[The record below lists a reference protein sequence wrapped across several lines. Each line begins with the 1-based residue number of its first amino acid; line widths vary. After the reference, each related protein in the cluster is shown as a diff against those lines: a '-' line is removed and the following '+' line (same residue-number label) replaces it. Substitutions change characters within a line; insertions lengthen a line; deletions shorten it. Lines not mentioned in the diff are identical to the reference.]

1 MALLDLLLPPTC
13 AGCGRYGAVLCE
25 PCLRSLRA
33 AGGPPDALGPD
44 GFVRADPGMV
54 VGESLRLAC
63 AAFVYEGPL
72 RRALARLKYE
82 GLHRLAGPIA
92 AAAAPRLELL
102 LASTGLQRDGLPL
115 VPVPVHLGRL
125 RERGYNQAR
134 LLADELG
141 RYCSLPV
148 HELLQRDRF
157 TVRQHGLDRAGRLRN
172 LAGAFVAMRLPRP
185 PPAVVIVDDI
195 LTTSATLEACARVLQ
210 RAGVDNVYGFT
221 IAREV

>member
-1 MALLDLLLPPTC
+1 MALLDFLLPPTC
-13 AGCGRYGAVLCE
+13 AGCGRYGAVLCA
-25 PCLRSLRA
+25 PCLQSLRP
-33 AGGPPDALGPD
+33 AGGSPDTLGPD
-44 GFVRADPGMV
+44 GFVRADPAVV

-82 GLHRLAGPIA
+82 GLHRLASPIA
-92 AAAAPRLELL
+92 TAAAPRLGML
-102 LASTGLQRDGLPL
+102 LAAVGRERERLPL
-115 VPVPVHLGRL
+115 VPVPVHPGRL

-141 RYCSLPV
+141 RCSGLPV
-148 HELLQRDRF
+148 LELLQRDRF
-157 TVRQHGLDRAGRLRN
+157 TARQHGLDRAARLRN
-172 LAGAFVAMRLPRP
+172 LAGAFVVMRLPRP
-185 PPAVVIVDDI
+185 PPAVLLIDDI

-210 RAGVDNVYGFT
+210 QAGVVDVYGFA